1 MKKILLLA
9 VGLFMTFSLVA
20 QEYHTHYQSAT
31 EPQTLLPLGCMG
43 GSTRHEIILPKVKGY
58 NLYSADLHI
67 HTTYSDGTL
76 NVKGRTQEAWRDGL
90 DIIVSSDHMSIRPP
104 KDKELVGQPTP
115 AEVRA
120 KYGNR
125 PSKSVADVTKL
136 GESYGMLVIP
146 GVEITRHPDKIGHY
160 NALFIK
166 DANTIYDADP
176 EQAIRNAK
184 AQGALIMHNHPGW
197 KRKTVDMNEFHEKVY
212 GAGLIDGVEVVNGG
226 SFGAKLIKRCV
237 DNKLFVAAATDT
249 HRITA
254 FAFEQRDY
262 FRTCTFVL
270 AKELTEKA
278 VRNALEK
285 NRTLAYAY
293 DNVIGEESLIREF
306 YNGSIAMKVAYVSS
320 KGERTVVLTNMTSIP
335 FTLRRGAKGAGAVLQ
350 PFHSASYKVAAG
362 KNLELFV
369 LNLWTTDDE
378 HPNGKNLKVCYSDKD
393 LK

>member
-1 MKKILLLA
+1 
-9 VGLFMTFSLVA
+9 
-20 QEYHTHYQSAT
+20 
-31 EPQTLLPLGCMG
+31 
-43 GSTRHEIILPKVKGY
+43 
-58 NLYSADLHI
+58 
-67 HTTYSDGTL
+67 
-76 NVKGRTQEAWRDGL
+76 
-90 DIIVSSDHMSIRPP
+90 
-104 KDKELVGQPTP
+104 
-115 AEVRA
+115 
-120 KYGNR
+120 
-125 PSKSVADVTKL
+125 
-136 GESYGMLVIP
+136 
-146 GVEITRHPDKIGHY
+146 
-160 NALFIK
+160 
-166 DANTIYDADP
+166 
-176 EQAIRNAK
+176 
-184 AQGALIMHNHPGW
+184 
-197 KRKTVDMNEFHEKVY
+197 
-212 GAGLIDGVEVVNGG
+212 
-226 SFGAKLIKRCV
+226 
-237 DNKLFVAAATDT
+237 
-249 HRITA
+249 
-254 FAFEQRDY
+254 
-262 FRTCTFVL
+262 L